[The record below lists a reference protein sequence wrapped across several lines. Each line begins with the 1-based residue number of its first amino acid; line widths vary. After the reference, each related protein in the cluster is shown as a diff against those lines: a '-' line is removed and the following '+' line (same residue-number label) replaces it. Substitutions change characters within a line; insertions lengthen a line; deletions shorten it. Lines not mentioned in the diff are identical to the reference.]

1 MGAFHDSAGKNFPAR
16 RHARKSKRES
26 KNSE

>member
-1 MGAFHDSAGKNFPAR
+1 MGAFHDFAGKNFPAH